1 VIRLCRACWNIIE
14 LVALALAI
22 AGTVL
27 SSNSDKAGANRLSGR
42 GEIRL
47 LRLHPSGRR
56 PKARSMK
63 SENKYFSIVKV
74 SIKLITYPHFDPF
87 ELG

>member
-1 VIRLCRACWNIIE
+1 ME
-14 LVALALAI
+14 LAASALAL

-42 GEIRL
+42 VEIRL
-47 LRLHPSGRR
+47 LRLHLSGRR

-74 SIKLITYPHFDPF
+74 SIKLITYPHSDPF
-87 ELG
+87 EMG